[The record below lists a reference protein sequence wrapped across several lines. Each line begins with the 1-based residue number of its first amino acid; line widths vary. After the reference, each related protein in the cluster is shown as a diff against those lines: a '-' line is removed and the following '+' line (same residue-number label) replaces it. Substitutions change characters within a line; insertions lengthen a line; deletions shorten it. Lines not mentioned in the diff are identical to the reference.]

1 MNYKESI
8 DWILEKLPF
17 YQEKGNEAYKPGL
30 ERITSFLEV
39 LNNPHKSL
47 KFIHVGGT
55 NGKGSTC
62 HYISS
67 ILQESGYSVGVFT
80 SPHFFDYRERIRI
93 NNKKI
98 TKPYVNEF
106 LNSNKQIAEDL
117 ALSFFELSFGLAA
130 NYFNENKIDI
140 AIIEVGLGGRLD
152 ATNVINPLM
161 SIITNISLDHTDLL
175 GDTIEKIAKEKSG
188 IIKTDSITI
197 IGEKNDLTDQIF
209 TNKAKEQNSKIYFNN
224 VANDS
229 YSNVLYQNK
238 NISTAIYAI
247 KHLISFNVSKQNI
260 EDGIDNVI
268 ENTGYFG
275 RWFKLSEDPT
285 VLVDVAHNISGFE
298 YLALQIKKLEYNTLH
313 IILGFVKGKKIKEL
327 IDLLPSKANLY
338 FTKPSIYRG
347 MDQEELSRNIG
358 KNFNFDVNP
367 GSQFLN
373 VKNIASKGD
382 LIIITG
388 SNFLI
393 NDIIDNE

>member
-17 YQEKGNEAYKPGL
+17 YQDKGNEAYKPGL

-62 HYISS
+62 HYLSS
-67 ILQESGYSVGVFT
+67 ILQESGYSVGIFT

-98 TKPYVNEF
+98 TKTYVNEF
-106 LNSNKQIAEDL
+106 LNSNKEISEDL
-117 ALSFFELSFGLAA
+117 SLSFFELSFGLAA
-130 NYFNENKIDI
+130 NYFNDSKIDI

-175 GDTIEKIAKEKSG
+175 GETIEKIAKEKSG
-188 IIKTDSITI
+188 IIKRDSVAI
-197 IGEKNDLTDQIF
+197 IGEKNNLTDKIF
-209 TNKAKEQNSKIYFNN
+209 TKIAKEKNSKIYFNN
-224 VANDS
+224 QSDKS
-229 YSNVLYQNK
+229 YSDILYQNK
-238 NISTAIYAI
+238 NISTAIFAI
-247 KHLISFNVSKQNI
+247 KHLIGFNISKRNI
-260 EDGIDNVI
+260 ENGIKNVI

-275 RWFKLSEDPT
+275 RWFKLSEEPT

-298 YLALQIKKLEYNTLH
+298 YLALQIEKLNYNNLH

-327 IDLLPSKANLY
+327 IDFLPSRANLY
-338 FTKPSIYRG
+338 FTKPSIFRG

-358 KNFNFDVNP
+358 KNFNFDKNP
-367 GSQFLN
+367 GSQFLK

>member
-30 ERITSFLEV
+30 ERITSFLKV
-39 LNNPHKSL
+39 LNNPHKKL

-62 HYISS
+62 HYLSS
-67 ILQESGYSVGVFT
+67 ILQESGYSVGLFT

-98 TKPYVNEF
+98 TKSYVNEF
-106 LNSNKQIAEDL
+106 INSNKDISEDL
-117 ALSFFELSFGLAA
+117 SLSFFELSFGLAA
-130 NYFNENKIDI
+130 KYFYENKIDI

-161 SIITNISLDHTDLL
+161 SIITNVSLDHTDLL
-175 GDTIEKIAKEKSG
+175 GNTPQEIAQEKSG
-188 IIKTDSITI
+188 IIKKDSITI
-197 IGEKNDLTDQIF
+197 IGEDNNLTDQIF
-209 TNKAKEQNSKIYFNN
+209 ISKAKEQNSIIHFNDMSN
-224 VANDS
+224 ES

-238 NISTAIYAI
+238 NISTVIYAI
-247 KHLISFNVSKQNI
+247 KHLVNFNISKQNI
-260 EDGIDNVI
+260 EDGIDNII

-275 RWFKLSEDPT
+275 RWFKLSEDPNI
-285 VLVDVAHNISGFE
+285 LVDVAHNISGFE
-298 YLALQIKKLEYNTLH
+298 YLALQIEKLNYNNLH

-327 IDLLPSKANLY
+327 IDLLPSKASLY
-338 FTKPSIYRG
+338 FTQPSIYRG
-347 MDQEELSRNIG
+347 MGQEELSRNIG
-358 KNFNFDVNP
+358 KNFNFDKNP
-367 GSQFLN
+367 RSQFLK

>member
-30 ERITSFLEV
+30 ERISSFLEV

-47 KFIHVGGT
+47 KFIHVAGT

-67 ILQESGYSVGVFT
+67 ILQESGYSVGLFT

-98 TKPYVNEF
+98 TKSYVNEF
-106 LNSNKQIAEDL
+106 IRSNKEIAEDL
-117 ALSFFELSFGLAA
+117 SLSFFELSFGLAA
-130 NYFNENKIDI
+130 NYFHDNKIDI
-140 AIIEVGLGGRLD
+140 GIIEVGLGGRLD

-175 GDTIEKIAKEKSG
+175 GETIKEIAIEKSG
-188 IIKTDSITI
+188 IIKRDSVAI
-197 IGEKNDLTDQIF
+197 IGEKNNLTDKIF
-209 TNKAKEQNSKIYFNN
+209 TKIAKEKNSKIYFNN
-224 VANDS
+224 QSDKS
-229 YSNVLYQNK
+229 YSDILYQNK
-238 NISTAIYAI
+238 NISTAIFTI
-247 KHLISFNVSKQNI
+247 KHLVGFNISKRNI
-260 EDGIDNVI
+260 ENGIKNVI
-268 ENTGYFG
+268 KNTGYFG

-298 YLALQIKKLEYNTLH
+298 YLALQIEKLNYNNLH

-327 IDLLPSKANLY
+327 IDFLPSRANLY

-358 KNFNFDVNP
+358 KNFNFDKNP
-367 GSQFLN
+367 GSQFLK
-373 VKNIASKGD
+373 VKKIASKHD

>member
-1 MNYKESI
+1 M
-8 DWILEKLPF
+8 PF

-39 LNNPHKSL
+39 LNNPHKNL

-62 HYISS
+62 HYLSS
-67 ILQESGYSVGVFT
+67 ILQESGYSVGIFT

-98 TKPYVNEF
+98 TKTYVNEF

-117 ALSFFELSFGLAA
+117 SLSFFELSFGLAA
-130 NYFNENKIDI
+130 NYFSDNKIDI

-152 ATNVINPLM
+152 ATNLINPLM

-175 GDTIEKIAKEKSG
+175 GETIEKIAKEKSG

-197 IGEKNDLTDQIF
+197 IGEKNDLTDQVFI
-209 TNKAKEQNSKIYFNN
+209 NKAKEQNSKIYFNN
-224 VANDS
+224 VANES
-229 YSNVLYQNK
+229 YCDILYQNK

-247 KHLISFNVSKQNI
+247 KHLVGFDISKQNI
-260 EDGIDNVI
+260 EDGIDNII

-298 YLALQIKKLEYNTLH
+298 YLALQINKLEYNNLH

-327 IDLLPSKANLY
+327 IDLLPSQANLY
-338 FTKPSIYRG
+338 FTQPSIYRG

-358 KNFNFDVNP
+358 KNFNFDINP
-367 GSQFLN
+367 GSQFLK

>member
-62 HYISS
+62 HYLSS

-175 GDTIEKIAKEKSG
+175 GETIEKIAKEKSG

-197 IGEKNDLTDQIF
+197 IGEKNTLTDQIF
-209 TNKAKEQNSKIYFNN
+209 INKAKEQNSKIYFNN
-224 VANDS
+224 VANES

-247 KHLISFNVSKQNI
+247 KYLDDFNISKQNI

-275 RWFKLSEDPT
+275 RWFKLSEEPT

-298 YLALQIKKLEYNTLH
+298 YLALQIKKLEYNNLH

-338 FTKPSIYRG
+338 FTQPSIYRG

-358 KNFNFDVNP
+358 KNFNFDINP
-367 GSQFLN
+367 GSQFLK

>member
-30 ERITSFLEV
+30 ERITSFLKV
-39 LNNPHKSL
+39 LNNPHKKL

-62 HYISS
+62 HYLSS
-67 ILQESGYSVGVFT
+67 ILQESGYSVGLFT

-98 TKPYVNEF
+98 TKSYVNEF
-106 LNSNKQIAEDL
+106 INSNKEISEDL
-117 ALSFFELSFGLAA
+117 SLSFFELSFGLAA
-130 NYFNENKIDI
+130 KYFYENKIDI

-161 SIITNISLDHTDLL
+161 SIITNVSLDHTDLL
-175 GDTIEKIAKEKSG
+175 GNTPQEIAQEKSG
-188 IIKTDSITI
+188 IIKKDSITI
-197 IGEKNDLTDQIF
+197 IGEDNNLTDQIF
-209 TNKAKEQNSKIYFNN
+209 ISKAKEQNSIIHFNDMSN
-224 VANDS
+224 ES

-247 KHLISFNVSKQNI
+247 KYLQGFNISKQNI
-260 EDGIDNVI
+260 EDGINNVI

-275 RWFKLSEDPT
+275 RWFKLSEDPNI
-285 VLVDVAHNISGFE
+285 LVDVAHNISGFE
-298 YLALQIKKLEYNTLH
+298 YLALQIEKLEYNNLH
-313 IILGFVKGKKIKEL
+313 IILGFVKGKNIKEL
-327 IDLLPSKANLY
+327 INLLPSKASLY
-338 FTKPSIYRG
+338 FTQPSIYRG
-347 MDQEELSRNIG
+347 MGQEELSRNIG
-358 KNFNFDVNP
+358 KNFNFDENP
-367 GSQFLN
+367 RSQFLK

>member
-17 YQEKGNEAYKPGL
+17 YQDKGNEAYKPGL

-62 HYISS
+62 HYLSS
-67 ILQESGYSVGVFT
+67 ILQESGYSVGIFT

-98 TKPYVNEF
+98 TKTYVNEF
-106 LNSNKQIAEDL
+106 LNSNKEISEDL
-117 ALSFFELSFGLAA
+117 SLSFFELSFGLAA
-130 NYFNENKIDI
+130 NYFNDSKIDI

-175 GDTIEKIAKEKSG
+175 GETIEKIAKEKSG

-197 IGEKNDLTDQIF
+197 IGEKNDLTDKVF
-209 TNKAKEQNSKIYFNN
+209 VNKAKEQNSKIYFNN
-224 VANDS
+224 NISKS
-229 YSNVLYQNK
+229 YSDVLYQNK

-247 KHLISFNVSKQNI
+247 KHLVDFNISKQNI

-275 RWFKLSEDPT
+275 RWFKLGEDPA

-298 YLALQIKKLEYNTLH
+298 YLAPQINKLEYNNLY

-327 IDLLPSKANLY
+327 IDLLPSEANLY
-338 FTKPSIYRG
+338 FTQPSIYRG
-347 MDQEELSRNIG
+347 MGQEELSRNIG

-367 GSQFLN
+367 GSQFLK

>member
-30 ERITSFLEV
+30 ERITSFLKI
-39 LNNPHKSL
+39 LNNPHKNL
-47 KFIHVGGT
+47 KLIHVGGT

-62 HYISS
+62 HYLSS
-67 ILQESGYSVGVFT
+67 ILQESGYSVGLFT

-98 TKPYVNEF
+98 TKSYVNEF
-106 LNSNKQIAEDL
+106 INSNKEISEDL
-117 ALSFFELSFGLAA
+117 SLSFFELSFGLAA
-130 NYFNENKIDI
+130 KYFYENKIDI
-140 AIIEVGLGGRLD
+140 AIIEVGLGGKLD

-161 SIITNISLDHTDLL
+161 SIITNVSLDHTDLL
-175 GDTIEKIAKEKSG
+175 GDTPQEIAQEKSG
-188 IIKTDSITI
+188 IIKKDSITI
-197 IGEKNDLTDQIF
+197 IGENNNLTDQIF
-209 TNKAKEQNSKIYFNN
+209 ISKAREQNSIIHFNDMHN
-224 VANDS
+224 ES

-238 NISTAIYAI
+238 NISTVIYTI
-247 KHLISFNVSKQNI
+247 KYLQGFNISKQNI

-275 RWFKLSEDPT
+275 RWFKLSEDPNI
-285 VLVDVAHNISGFE
+285 LVDVAHNISGFE
-298 YLALQIKKLEYNTLH
+298 YLTLQIEKLEYNNLH

-327 IDLLPSKANLY
+327 IDLLPSKASLY
-338 FTKPSIYRG
+338 FTQPSIFRG
-347 MDQEELSRNIG
+347 MGQEELSRNIG
-358 KNFNFDVNP
+358 KNFNFDENP
-367 GSQFLN
+367 RSQFLK

>member
-30 ERITSFLEV
+30 ERITSFLKV
-39 LNNPHKSL
+39 LNNPHKNL

-62 HYISS
+62 HYLSS
-67 ILQESGYSVGVFT
+67 ILQESGYSVGLFT

-98 TKPYVNEF
+98 TKSYVNEF
-106 LNSNKQIAEDL
+106 IISNKEISEDL
-117 ALSFFELSFGLAA
+117 SLSFFELSFGLAA
-130 NYFNENKIDI
+130 KYFYENKIDI

-161 SIITNISLDHTDLL
+161 SIITNVSLDHTDLL
-175 GDTIEKIAKEKSG
+175 GDTPQEIAQEKSG
-188 IIKTDSITI
+188 IIKEDSIAI
-197 IGEKNDLTDQIF
+197 IGENNNLTDQIF
-209 TNKAKEQNSKIYFNN
+209 ISKAREQNSIIHFNDMSN
-224 VANDS
+224 ES

-247 KHLISFNVSKQNI
+247 KYLQGFNISKQNI
-260 EDGIDNVI
+260 EDGIDNII

-275 RWFKLSEDPT
+275 RWFKLSEDPA

-298 YLALQIKKLEYNTLH
+298 YLALQIKKLEYNNLH
-313 IILGFVKGKKIKEL
+313 IILGFVKGKNIKEL
-327 IDLLPSKANLY
+327 IDLLPSKASLH
-338 FTKPSIYRG
+338 FTQPSIYRG
-347 MDQEELSRNIG
+347 MGQEELSRNIG
-358 KNFNFDVNP
+358 KNFNFDKNP
-367 GSQFLN
+367 RSQFLK

>member
-39 LNNPHKSL
+39 LNNPHKNL

-62 HYISS
+62 HYLSS
-67 ILQESGYSVGVFT
+67 ILQESGYSVGLFT

-98 TKPYVNEF
+98 TKTYVNEF

-130 NYFNENKIDI
+130 NYFNDNKIDI

-152 ATNVINPLM
+152 ATNIINPLM

-175 GDTIEKIAKEKSG
+175 GETIEKIAKEKSG

-197 IGEKNDLTDQIF
+197 IGEKNTLTDQIF
-209 TNKAKEQNSKIYFNN
+209 INKAKEQNSKIYFNN
-224 VANDS
+224 VANES

-238 NISTAIYAI
+238 NISIAIYAI
-247 KHLISFNVSKQNI
+247 KHLVGFDISKQNI
-260 EDGIDNVI
+260 EDGIDSVI

-298 YLALQIKKLEYNTLH
+298 YLALQINKLEYNNLH

-327 IDLLPSKANLY
+327 IDLLPSQANLY
-338 FTKPSIYRG
+338 FTQPSIYRG

-358 KNFNFDVNP
+358 KNFNFDINP
-367 GSQFLN
+367 GSQFLK

>member
-175 GDTIEKIAKEKSG
+175 GETIEKIAKEKSG

-260 EDGIDNVI
+260 EDGIDSVI

-298 YLALQIKKLEYNTLH
+298 YLALQINKLEYNNLH
-313 IILGFVKGKKIKEL
+313 IILGFIKGKKIKEL
-327 IDLLPSKANLY
+327 IDLLPSQANLY
-338 FTKPSIYRG
+338 FTQPSIYRG

-358 KNFNFDVNP
+358 KNFNFDINP
-367 GSQFLN
+367 GSQFLK

>member
-30 ERITSFLEV
+30 ERITSFLKV
-39 LNNPHKSL
+39 LNNPHKNL

-62 HYISS
+62 HYLSS
-67 ILQESGYSVGVFT
+67 ILQESGYSVGIFT

-98 TKPYVNEF
+98 TKTYVNEF

-117 ALSFFELSFGLAA
+117 SLSFFELSFGLAA
-130 NYFNENKIDI
+130 NYFSDNKIDI

-152 ATNVINPLM
+152 ATNLINPLM

-175 GDTIEKIAKEKSG
+175 GETIEKIAKEKSG

-197 IGEKNDLTDQIF
+197 IGEKNDLTDQVFI
-209 TNKAKEQNSKIYFNN
+209 NKAKEQNSKIYFNN
-224 VANDS
+224 VANES
-229 YSNVLYQNK
+229 YCDILYQNK

-247 KHLISFNVSKQNI
+247 KHLVGFDISKQNI
-260 EDGIDNVI
+260 EDGIDNII

-298 YLALQIKKLEYNTLH
+298 YLALQINKLEYNNLH

-327 IDLLPSKANLY
+327 IDLLPSQANLY
-338 FTKPSIYRG
+338 FTQPSIYRG

-358 KNFNFDVNP
+358 KNFNFDINP
-367 GSQFLN
+367 GSQFLK